1 MLLSCVSW
9 GLFCWFVRRD
19 RWLGSYRLRWICWS
33 EGVDRIDWVDWFS
46 TFWIYNIIISS
57 LLETVDFADT
67 LLCLQLVLLIS
78 SFLLAQYLLSIFFLI
93 FLNISDALLDLLYLL
108 VGEDHLVLQ
117 QVILIFEP
125 FYPIR
130 IVFLSLFY
138 LSLQKLHLLF
148 EYFVAI
154 DGRRRGNKLQIMV
167 RVLF

>member
-1 MLLSCVSW
+1 M
-9 GLFCWFVRRD
+9 
-19 RWLGSYRLRWICWS
+19 
-33 EGVDRIDWVDWFS
+33 
-46 TFWIYNIIISS
+46 
-57 LLETVDFADT
+57 ETVDFADT

-93 FLNISDALLDLLYLL
+93 FLNISDALLDLLYFL

-125 FYPIR
+125 FYSIR